1 MRWANTG
8 ATRAMLLTLEHGNPA
23 TLTSS
28 TPSHHEHSLRHYPP
42 AVHIT
47 PHYARGQGSHA
58 QCTRRTPRGR
68 QESHVARR
76 SAGGGHGKG
85 ANRVLNRRHSTRHS
99 ARGAAPRC
107 EGHERHH
114 GIKATV
120 EITHGWKTRCNAAAA
135 HRLPWLRVFRYQ
147 HFATN
152 RSRIPL
158 RFPHLSQRISEVLK
172 FFQTFQS
179 DISTA
184 LRHESPNPTTQL
196 QLLRAV
202 SSCFCPRS
210 PFFAA
215 LDNHPLLHGSILP
228 ASSRCAQQTW
238 PQKRSKR

>member
-76 SAGGGHGKG
+76 SAGGGHGTG
-85 ANRVLNRRHSTRHS
+85 ANRRHSTRHG

-114 GIKATV
+114 GVKATV
-120 EITHGWKTRCNAAAA
+120 EIQHGWKTRCNASGGAQVAVVA
-135 HRLPWLRVFRYQ
+135 RVQ
-147 HFATN
+147 A
-152 RSRIPL
+152 S
-158 RFPHLSQRISEVLK
+158 
-172 FFQTFQS
+172 
-179 DISTA
+179 A
-184 LRHESPNPTTQL
+184 LRHESRSAFQTQTAFANPSNL
-196 QLLRAV
+196 PV
-202 SSCFCPRS
+202 SASVRHFRQP
-210 PFFAA
+210 
-215 LDNHPLLHGSILP
+215 P
-228 ASSRCAQQTW
+228 ASTRLYTIRFIPLCPANMATDAIKELITKVHSDGVKCLFLSTWADHEQPFPQTANATA
-238 PQKRSKR
+238 SEHVEVHAS